1 MLIKIEYMFNMLQI
15 LKVKLN
21 RYLMDHVEIMSIEF
35 NRLCMLWEN
44 KNIINEVMV
53 DNLQN
58 KFLYMIYKWF
68 LSWT

>member
-44 KNIINEVMV
+44 KNITNEVMV